1 LYDNEG
7 LQNKIILLTKQ
18 YQEDL
23 AQLSQVLFKK
33 EEKLEKIQKKIR
45 EKEINVEEMEK
56 DIANFNL

>member
-1 LYDNEG
+1 MYDNEG